1 MECFGIADLIVLIKA
16 TRAICLNDRR
26 SLYFRSCRPQH
37 RISVDNSNQ
46 FPEQKNSN
54 NLDIIFQAVAVADLD
69 NLNIDHENPKDWC
82 VVCVCVSP
90 WNIYIYIYLRRKK
103 QRLPHICSQNWSS
116 KGPKLQGPT
125 GNLPGLL
132 LFDKKTH
139 FDTPGNFKIFH
150 VHCFSPYE
158 QPLLKSSKT
167 RWSPKLT

>member
-82 VVCVCVSP
+82 VVCVCVCQP
-90 WNIYIYIYLRRKK
+90 LKHIYIYICVVKNNGC
-103 QRLPHICSQNWSS
+103 HISV
-116 KGPKLQGPT
+116 PKIEVQ
-125 GNLPGLL
+125 
-132 LFDKKTH
+132 KAQ
-139 FDTPGNFKIFH
+139 NFKAQPATYR
-150 VHCFSPYE
+150 VCCF
-158 QPLLKSSKT
+158 
-167 RWSPKLT
+167 LTKKHILTPPGISRFSTFIAFRRTNNRF